1 MKKLLF
7 SSLCLL
13 STLFAFS
20 QISIVRSDV
29 FEANDTIPEIYY
41 GFENDNDCV
50 ATQEVM
56 PENLVFGSQS
66 AFPLIMLDSAIYYQ
80 PSEIDPNGVFEA
92 ANCAYLTKEEFMMF
106 LKIDEAKVE
115 LIGLQAQMPMSETE
129 TIDIKFDETVALY
142 NFPCEMGN
150 TNDAIGTTMDKR
162 PLSDFQ
168 EALGDNYNL
177 VSYMYDTVRFI
188 VQIAVN
194 STFDEFG
201 TIKFVGD
208 SIKNGEYEYLRED
221 LKMITFVDVQLRQ
234 KSNGNY
240 VSAGTLPGVPMELPM
255 IDTSFNHNYWT
266 KNNKKPILTIAYN
279 FDKSSIHSMTFRYEY
294 TSFVNTDIVANLSV
308 YPNPA
313 NKYLNFSLENC
324 EDYELYIFSTDG
336 RLINKSVLQSDNTL
350 IDISNY
356 RSGVYLYQILG
367 KNNTL
372 IAGGKFVKE

>member
-194 STFDEFG
+194 SAFDEFG
-201 TIKFVGD
+201 TIKFIGD

-221 LKMITFVDVQLRQ
+221 LMMAYYVDVHLRQ

-240 VSAGTLPGVPMELPM
+240 VSIGTLGYTDMPKS
-255 IDTSFNHNYWT
+255 DTTYSHNYWT

-294 TSFVNTDIVANLSV
+294 TSFVNTDIVANLNV
-308 YPNPA
+308 YPNPTS
-313 NKYLNFSLENC
+313 KYINFSIDNC

-336 RLINKSVLQSDNTL
+336 RLINRSVLQSDNTL

>member
-194 STFDEFG
+194 SAFDEFG
-201 TIKFVGD
+201 TIKFIGD

-221 LKMITFVDVQLRQ
+221 LMMAYYVDVHLRQ

-240 VSAGTLPGVPMELPM
+240 VSIGTLGYTDMPKS
-255 IDTSFNHNYWT
+255 DTTYSHNYWT
-266 KNNKKPILTIAYN
+266 KDNKKPILTIAYN

-294 TSFVNTDIVANLSV
+294 TSFVNTDIVANLNV
-308 YPNPA
+308 YPNPTS
-313 NKYLNFSLENC
+313 KYINFSIDNC

-336 RLINKSVLQSDNTL
+336 RLINRSALESNNTL

>member
-13 STLFAFS
+13 STIFAFS

-29 FEANDTIPEIYY
+29 FQANDTIPEIYY
-41 GFENDNDCV
+41 GFENDEDCI

-56 PENLVFGSQS
+56 PEDLVFGSQS
-66 AFPLIMLDSAIYYQ
+66 AFPLTMVEPAIYYQ
-80 PSEIDPNGVFEA
+80 PSEFDTDSIFEE
-92 ANCAYLTKEEFMMF
+92 ANCTYLTKEGYIMH
-106 LKIDEAKVE
+106 LKITEEKVE
-115 LIGLQAQMPMSETE
+115 LIGMQTQMPMSDTDM
-129 TIDIKFDETVALY
+129 INLKFDETVALY
-142 NFPCEMGN
+142 NFPCDMHDDNVAQGVAVE
-150 TNDAIGTTMDKR
+150 KR

-168 EALGDNYNL
+168 EMIGDYYTWL
-177 VSYMYDTVRFI
+177 AAMYDSVRFF
-188 VQIAVN
+188 VQVDVN

-266 KNNKKPILTIAYN
+266 KDNKKPMLTIKYSI
-279 FDKSSIHSMTFRYEY
+279 DYLSIHSMTFRYEY

-308 YPNPA
+308 YSNPA

>member
-194 STFDEFG
+194 SAFDEFG
-201 TIKFVGD
+201 TIKFIGD

-221 LKMITFVDVQLRQ
+221 LMMAYYVDVHLRQ

-240 VSAGTLPGVPMELPM
+240 VSIGTLGYTDMPKS
-255 IDTSFNHNYWT
+255 DTTYSHNYWT
-266 KNNKKPILTIAYN
+266 KDNKKPMLTIKYSI
-279 FDKSSIHSMTFRYEY
+279 DYLSIHSMTFRYEY

>member
-1 MKKLLF
+1 
-7 SSLCLL
+7 
-13 STLFAFS
+13 
-20 QISIVRSDV
+20 
-29 FEANDTIPEIYY
+29 
-41 GFENDNDCV
+41 
-50 ATQEVM
+50 
-56 PENLVFGSQS
+56 
-66 AFPLIMLDSAIYYQ
+66 
-80 PSEIDPNGVFEA
+80 
-92 ANCAYLTKEEFMMF
+92 
-106 LKIDEAKVE
+106 
-115 LIGLQAQMPMSETE
+115 MPMSETE

-194 STFDEFG
+194 SAFDEFG
-201 TIKFVGD
+201 TIKFIGD

-221 LKMITFVDVQLRQ
+221 LMMAYYVDVHLRQ

-240 VSAGTLPGVPMELPM
+240 VSIGTLGYTDMPKS
-255 IDTSFNHNYWT
+255 DTTYSHNYWT

-294 TSFVNTDIVANLSV
+294 TSFVNTDIVANLNV
-308 YPNPA
+308 YPNPTS
-313 NKYLNFSLENC
+313 KYINFSIDNC

-336 RLINKSVLQSDNTL
+336 RLINRSALESNNTL

>member
-41 GFENDNDCV
+41 GFENDNGCV

-92 ANCAYLTKEEFMMF
+92 ANCAYLTKEEYVMY
-106 LKIDEAKVE
+106 LKITEDKVE
-115 LIGLQAQMPMSETE
+115 LIGMQAQMPMSETE
-129 TIDIKFDETVALY
+129 MIDVKFDEAVALY

-150 TNDAIGTTMDKR
+150 NNSSHGIAKEKR
-162 PLSDFQ
+162 PLSDF
-168 EALGDNYNL
+168 EEMLGNYYGML
-177 VSYMYDTVRFI
+177 AFTFDTVRFY
-188 VQIAVN
+188 VQVDVISN
-194 STFDEFG
+194 FDEFG

-221 LKMITFVDVQLRQ
+221 LLMMTAIDIQLRQ
-234 KSNGNY
+234 KSDGEY

-255 IDTSFNHNYWT
+255 IDSIFNHNYWT
-266 KNNKKPILTIAYN
+266 KNNKKPMLTIAYN

-294 TSFVNTDIVANLSV
+294 TSFVNTNIVANLNV
-308 YPNPA
+308 YPNPTS
-313 NKYLNFSLENC
+313 KYINFSIDNC

-336 RLINKSVLQSDNTL
+336 RLINRSALESNNTL

-356 RSGVYLYQILG
+356 HSGVYLYQILG

-372 IAGGKFVKE
+372 IAGGKFIKE

>member
-194 STFDEFG
+194 SAFDEFG
-201 TIKFVGD
+201 TIKFIGD

-221 LKMITFVDVQLRQ
+221 LMMAYYVDVHLRQ

-240 VSAGTLPGVPMELPM
+240 VSIGTLGYTDMPKS
-255 IDTSFNHNYWT
+255 DTTYSHNYWT

-294 TSFVNTDIVANLSV
+294 TSFVNTDIVANLNV
-308 YPNPA
+308 YPNPTS
-313 NKYLNFSLENC
+313 KYINFSIDNC